1 MNGGTGAVPS
11 TTEQG
16 VSLRSDLHDRPGTG
30 ASEIR
35 AEGGSGARRPLY
47 LAVCQALQQGVREG
61 RWPVGSSL
69 PSEADL
75 SREFAV
81 SRITVRH
88 ALRLLETEGYIRKAR
103 ARRPVVMASTPGRTS
118 GWAVESLDDIIAM
131 VGNARLQIE
140 SWGKERSSD
149 AARLLEVPGPTALH
163 CLRSVLVRDGRPYSR
178 SIIYFPPLIGVALTR
193 SSFNDAVVFRV
204 LQRELGLSLRDV
216 RLTVSAELAATDDAV
231 ALGCDVGSP
240 LLVMELVY
248 RSEADQVVEV
258 AYSRS
263 LASEV
268 RLSTRLATH
277 SGG

>member
-1 MNGGTGAVPS
+1 
-11 TTEQG
+11 
-16 VSLRSDLHDRPGTG
+16 LRSDLHDRAGTG
-30 ASEIR
+30 VSEMQR
-35 AEGGSGARRPLY
+35 EGGEGGARRPLY
-47 LAVCQALQQGVREG
+47 LSVCEGLQQGMRQG

-69 PSEADL
+69 PSEAEL
-75 SREFAV
+75 SRQFAV

-103 ARRPVVMASTPGRTS
+103 ARRPVVIANTPGRTS
-118 GWAVESLDDIIAM
+118 GWAVESLDDIVAM
-131 VGNARLQIE
+131 VGNARLKIE
-140 SWGKERSSD
+140 SWRKEKSSD
-149 AARLLEVPGPTALH
+149 AARLLEVPTSTTLH

-178 SIIYFPPLIGVALTR
+178 SIIYFPPVVGAALTR
-193 SSFNDAVVFRV
+193 NSFDDAVVFRV

-216 RLTVSAELAATDDAV
+216 RLTVSAELAATEDAV

-248 RSEADQVVEV
+248 RSEAGEVVEV

-268 RLSTRLATH
+268 RLSTRLATP
-277 SGG
+277 SGGA